1 MKTIQLALTNGEVA
15 CVNVDRIDA
24 FVTTGFG
31 TNVFVGGAEKPFIS
45 KDSYNDIFSK
55 IAESEQAEFKK

>member
-24 FVTTGFG
+24 FITTGFG
-31 TNVFVGGAEKPFIS
+31 TNVFVGGAEKPFVS
-45 KDSYNDIFSK
+45 KDSYNDIFEK
-55 IAESEQAEFKK
+55 IAKSEHLEWEK